1 MKEYRKKLI
10 IESCV
15 LALISIVLTVV
26 QILAFN
32 RVIQPVAAPVE
43 WIHWTDY
50 WNGMMA
56 GMSMGLT
63 GLFIVGIIVNI
74 RALRDEKRLKKLYAK
89 EHDERTIQ
97 IQMQGQAMGM
107 RISLILML
115 GATIVLGYFD
125 IKLSLAVLVC
135 TFVQSVITALCKLYW
150 HHAM

>member
-15 LALISIVLTVV
+15 LGLISAVLILV

-32 RVIQPVAAPVE
+32 RVIQPVAVPVDGL
-43 WIHWTDY
+43 HWADF

-56 GMSMGLT
+56 GISMGLT
-63 GLFIVGIIVNI
+63 GLFIVGIIINI
-74 RALRDEKRLKKLYAK
+74 RALKDEKRLKKLYAK
-89 EHDERTIQ
+89 EHDERTAQ

-115 GATIVLGYFD
+115 AAVIILGYFD
-125 IKLSLAVLVC
+125 IKLSLTVLIC
-135 TFVQSVITALCKLYW
+135 TFVQSLITALCKLYW
-150 HHAM
+150 HFAM

>member
-1 MKEYRKKLI
+1 MNEYRRKLI
-10 IESCV
+10 IESWV
-15 LALISIVLTVV
+15 LGLISAILILV

-32 RVIQPVAAPVE
+32 RIIQPVAAPASWV
-43 WIHWTDY
+43 HWADF

-56 GMSMGLT
+56 GISMGLSA
-63 GLFIVGIIVNI
+63 LFIVGIIVNI
-74 RALRDEKRLKKLYAK
+74 RALKDEKRLKKLYAK
-89 EHDERTIQ
+89 EHDERTAQ

-115 GATIVLGYFD
+115 AAVIILGYFD
-125 IKLSLAVLVC
+125 IKLSLTVLAC

>member
-1 MKEYRKKLI
+1 MKDYRRKLI

-15 LALISIVLTVV
+15 LGLISTVLLVV
-26 QILAFN
+26 QVLAFN

-56 GMSMGLT
+56 GMSMSLT
-63 GLFIVGIIVNI
+63 ALFIVGIIVNI

-89 EHDERTIQ
+89 EHDERTAQ
-97 IQMQGQAMGM
+97 IQMRGQAMGM

-115 GATIVLGYFD
+115 AAVIVLGYFD
-125 IKLSLAVLVC
+125 IKLSLTVLVC
-135 TFVQSVITALCKLYW
+135 TFVQSVITSLCKLYW
-150 HHAM
+150 SHIL

>member
-32 RVIQPVAAPVE
+32 RVIQPVATPVE

-56 GMSMGLT
+56 GMSMSLT

>member
-15 LALISIVLTVV
+15 LGLISAILAII

-32 RVIQPVAAPVE
+32 QVIRPVAAPAA

-56 GMSMGLT
+56 GVSMALT
-63 GLFIVGIIVNI
+63 ALFILGIITNI
-74 RALRDEKRLKKLYAK
+74 RALRDEKKLKKLYAK
-89 EHDERTIQ
+89 EHDERTAQ
-97 IQMQGQAMGM
+97 IQMHGQAMGM
-107 RISLILML
+107 RISLVLML
-115 GATIVLGYFD
+115 VFSIVLGYFD
-125 IKLSLAVLVC
+125 MKLSLTVLIC
-135 TFVQSVITALCKLYW
+135 TFVQSVITVLCKLYW

>member
-125 IKLSLAVLVC
+125 IKLSLTVLVC

>member
-56 GMSMGLT
+56 GMSMSLT

-115 GATIVLGYFD
+115 AATIVLGYFD